1 MAETR
6 TYDPTEPEGIQK
18 LVREALGESIRPVE
32 PGAPQ
37 FPASADERVAT
48 TLSAKAGNARKL
60 RKIRHITAPAWWPTA
75 SGRRR

>member
-37 FPASADERVAT
+37 FPARADERVAT
-48 TLSAKAGNARKL
+48 TLSASDL
-60 RKIRHITAPAWWPTA
+60 PLPT
-75 SGRRR
+75 GLDQLWVPPGT

>member
-1 MAETR
+1 MPETR
-6 TYDPTEPEGIQK
+6 MFDGSSAEGIQK

-48 TLSAKAGNARKL
+48 TLSASDL
-60 RKIRHITAPAWWPTA
+60 PLPT
-75 SGRRR
+75 GLDQLWVPPGT

>member
-6 TYDPTEPEGIQK
+6 TYDPTEPEGIQR

-37 FPASADERVAT
+37 FPAESDERLAT
-48 TLSAKAGNARKL
+48 TLSASDL
-60 RKIRHITAPAWWPTA
+60 PTPT
-75 SGRRR
+75 GFDLWIPPET

>member
-48 TLSAKAGNARKL
+48 TLSTRFRTKARSRQKVCSA
-60 RKIRHITAPAWWPTA
+60 TVV
-75 SGRRR
+75 

>member
-18 LVREALGESIRPVE
+18 LVREALGESVRPVE

-37 FPASADERVAT
+37 FPAGSDERLAT
-48 TLSAKAGNARKL
+48 TLSASDL
-60 RKIRHITAPAWWPTA
+60 PIPTGFDQLWI
-75 SGRRR
+75 SPEG